1 MMKASGSKTTKNWS
15 KTSKKIETR
24 TAKPVKKVLGP
35 SISDFVSHVVVYVS
49 NRKEKN

>member
-24 TAKPVKKVLGP
+24 TAKPVKKVLGQDSP
-35 SISDFVSHVVVYVS
+35 ENPLFFPYVF
-49 NRKEKN
+49 